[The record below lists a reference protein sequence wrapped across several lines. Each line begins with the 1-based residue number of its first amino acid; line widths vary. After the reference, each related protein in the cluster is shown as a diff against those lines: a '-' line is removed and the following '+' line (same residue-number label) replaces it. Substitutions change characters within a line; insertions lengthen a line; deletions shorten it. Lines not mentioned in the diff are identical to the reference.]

1 MRGTHFVKKLFLI
14 RRVVGSSMSP
24 QLKEGDMVVAVP
36 MQPMV
41 GDVVVIKH
49 QGLEKIKRI
58 SRLGRD
64 KVEVL
69 GDNANA
75 STDSRQFGVLPL
87 DSIVGRVVWPR
98 GLHQYR

>member
-1 MRGTHFVKKLFLI
+1 
-14 RRVVGSSMSP
+14 MSP
-24 QLKEGDMVVAVP
+24 SLKEGDVVVAVP
-36 MQPMV
+36 MEPMV

-64 KVEVL
+64 KIEVL
-69 GDNANA
+69 GDNAPS
-75 STDSRQFGVLPL
+75 STDSRQFGELPMT
-87 DSIVGRVVWPR
+87 SIVGRVVWPR